1 MKLKT
6 ISFAIVILLLATG
19 CRKDGYIYNWKDP
32 LVVEGDFDPVLG
44 VPIAKMTANMSR
56 IVGLVDSVGD
66 VDVYIDSND
75 LVSFRYFDSMHS
87 VFNYT
92 VQKGGNYA
100 GAKSGVDSF
109 LVQDVIVGTL
119 DIPLFDKIRA
129 LHNDD
134 LLFSDMF
141 FSVDAF
147 VKGFVTDSLQEIFRH
162 GVRLYFDSVRLQV
175 RCQDG
180 YSPEIDLMQYS
191 NGVEAANL
199 IDGHHLDVVKNYD
212 ISELVNHKPIE
223 VTYTVRLNVK
233 IPVDQWITHDS
244 ITYIN
249 EIGVDSIVADI
260 RAYADFPLQVYCKDI
275 EYVDT
280 AYVNMNWGANADS
293 VLDRIERMMKL
304 DSTSCIVVEAKNW
317 LPISMHLNISL
328 LDSNMNN
335 LRAELFASDSMIAGA
350 PLKMHPFSSSYVSSG
365 YTKSRIVSPISWEL
379 LHDLRKTR
387 ALRYSIGASTST
399 NGANVPHPKVS
410 VQGNDKL
417 ELKAY
422 VVVAPHVHLATDPI
436 SF

>member
-1 MKLKT
+1 
-6 ISFAIVILLLATG
+6 
-19 CRKDGYIYNWKDP
+19 
-32 LVVEGDFDPVLG
+32 
-44 VPIAKMTANMSR
+44 
-56 IVGLVDSVGD
+56 
-66 VDVYIDSND
+66 
-75 LVSFRYFDSMHS
+75 
-87 VFNYT
+87 
-92 VQKGGNYA
+92 
-100 GAKSGVDSF
+100 
-109 LVQDVIVGTL
+109 
-119 DIPLFDKIRA
+119 
-129 LHNDD
+129 
-134 LLFSDMF
+134 
-141 FSVDAF
+141 
-147 VKGFVTDSLQEIFRH
+147 
-162 GVRLYFDSVRLQV
+162 
-175 RCQDG
+175 
-180 YSPEIDLMQYS
+180 MQYS

-304 DSTSCIVVEAKNW
+304 DSTSGIVVEAKNW